1 MGIFP
6 GIIINSPTKNLQKDT
21 ISGSFIEGYNME
33 SENSILKSVQKIIDN
48 NIPSK
53 NIKSYDDVSIIK
65 NHIRE
70 KKFNR
75 ILKTKTKQ
83 QKQYSIVTN
92 GRTGQDIL
100 DEKNFILKKLG
111 NTNNYLYQ
119 IGTYNSIKIYVNAF
133 LRWDENFIYV
143 IKDDFY
149 YVDNIIKSD
158 DIFAFD
164 SRKKYQYDFYYQENL
179 SIFVDKY
186 KID

>member
-33 SENSILKSVQKIIDN
+33 SEISHSILKSVQKIIDN

-75 ILKTKTKQ
+75 IL
-83 QKQYSIVTN
+83 
-92 GRTGQDIL
+92 GL
-100 DEKNFILKKLG
+100 
-111 NTNNYLYQ
+111 
-119 IGTYNSIKIYVNAF
+119 
-133 LRWDENFIYV
+133 
-143 IKDDFY
+143 
-149 YVDNIIKSD
+149 
-158 DIFAFD
+158 
-164 SRKKYQYDFYYQENL
+164 
-179 SIFVDKY
+179 
-186 KID
+186 